1 VVLSGVGSVPGE
13 VAAPDTARAP
23 TAGRRR
29 ERFGVWLV
37 AMFLHGGCSP
47 VVWKSRAFAVR
58 LLLGLDVDEQV
69 LPGPLLTGAGNGG
82 ANR

>member
-1 VVLSGVGSVPGE
+1 MLPGVGPAPGG
-13 VAAPDTARAP
+13 VAAPDTARSP

-29 ERFGVWLV
+29 EGFGVWLV

-47 VVWKSRAFAVR
+47 VVWKSRAYAVR
-58 LLLGLDVDEQV
+58 LLLGLDVDERV
-69 LPGPLLTGAGNGG
+69 LPGALLAGAGNGG